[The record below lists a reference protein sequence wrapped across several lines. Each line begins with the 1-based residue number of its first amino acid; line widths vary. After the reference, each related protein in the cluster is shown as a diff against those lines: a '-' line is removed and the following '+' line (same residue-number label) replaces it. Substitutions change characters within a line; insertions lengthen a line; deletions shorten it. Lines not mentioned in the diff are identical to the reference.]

1 MAKCES
7 QTWRQIAI
15 MDGNHGRIWVLW
27 GWSLYNT
34 GTFFYLKKKKKK
46 ITDTKLDVNIYL
58 KKIITLQI
66 LKRKQTVQMWK
77 SRTYNTISN

>member
-46 ITDTKLDVNIYL
+46 ITDTKLDVNIYF
-58 KKIITLQI
+58 KKNNHITNFKEKTNSTNVEI
-66 LKRKQTVQMWK
+66 K
-77 SRTYNTISN
+77 NI